1 MDVDGCSL
9 PEDRVYDLENS
20 VWVRPEPDGRATL
33 GLMSSL
39 VAFAGKFHQVTFRPI
54 EGPLAAGRSVA
65 TVESLRYTGPVRLPV
80 AGTIVERNR
89 DLERRPK
96 LLNDAPYDRGWV
108 VRFTPAAGAPGPG
121 GALASAAD
129 VVAPLRERI
138 RVERIRCFPAF
149 PDVELVEVG
158 TECSAMLAQL
168 DDLLGTRAPEDI
180 VLLVTDDPTSPIEIV
195 RWSDRTGHSVL
206 AHRTEGT
213 LHQFIVRKEADP
225 VPRGRS
231 AATGRV

>member
-1 MDVDGCSL
+1 VDVEGCPL
-9 PEDRVYDLENS
+9 PEDRLYDLENS
-20 VWVRPEPDGRATL
+20 VWIRTEPEGEATL

-39 VAFAGKFHQVTFRPI
+39 VAFAGRVQQVTFRPI
-54 EGPLAAGRSVA
+54 EGTIAAGRSVA

-80 AGTIVERNR
+80 PATVIDRNR
-89 DLERRPK
+89 ELERRPK
-96 LLNDAPYDRGWV
+96 LLNDAPYDRGWL
-108 VRFTPAAGAPGPG
+108 VRLRPESVPLVPG
-121 GALASAAD
+121 GALRPAAGI
-129 VVAPLRERI
+129 VEQLRERI
-138 RVERIRCFPAF
+138 RVDRIRCFPAY

-168 DDLLGTRAPEDI
+168 DELLARREPEEI

-206 AHRTEGT
+206 GHRTEGT
-213 LHQFIVRKEADP
+213 LHQYTIRKEANP
-225 VPRGRS
+225 VPRLRG